1 MYEWELFGS
10 TPGAPVV
17 LSSPYTHGL
26 RSTAVP
32 APAAA
37 LRALVYGPR
46 QYGIDLVW
54 FGV

>member
-1 MYEWELFGS
+1 
-10 TPGAPVV
+10 VV

-26 RSTAVP
+26 RNTAVP
-32 APAAA
+32 ATAAA

-46 QYGIDLVW
+46 QYSVDLVW